1 MTATE
6 ILVRVF
12 ITIGLVFSALNIIW
26 MLGKK
31 IDNGEKPALID
42 FTLAVM
48 WAVVWPIEIV
58 IVTFLILYVQVCG
71 LKKNIA

>member
-1 MTATE
+1 MTAAE

-42 FTLAVM
+42 FALAVM
-48 WAVVWPIEIV
+48 WAVIWPIEIV